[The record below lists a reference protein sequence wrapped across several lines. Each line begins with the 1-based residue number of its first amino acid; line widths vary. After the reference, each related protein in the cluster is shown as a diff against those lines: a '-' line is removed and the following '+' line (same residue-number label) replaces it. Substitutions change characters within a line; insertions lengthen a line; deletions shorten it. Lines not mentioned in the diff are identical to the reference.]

1 VSLLA
6 ASSNRIVLPARLG
19 RYEILRAVGRGGMAE
34 VFLARSRGPGGVE
47 KRVCIKRVLPALA
60 GDPRAA
66 RRFSAEARTAL
77 SLQHANVVPV
87 FDFGRD
93 GQDLFL
99 VMEWIDGCDLGRLL
113 AKHRP
118 FPPLRAVAVANEIAK
133 ALTYAQERTENGQP
147 AGLVHRD
154 VTPRNVL
161 LSRRGEVRLTDFGV
175 ARVVG
180 AAGGMAGTPR
190 YMSPEQARGE
200 PPQFGDDL
208 YALGLVLAEM
218 LLGHPVR
225 TGPKGEGEV
234 GVEAA
239 QTPVEPPALPEA
251 PEPLRRIVAGL
262 LAIEPAVRPVRA
274 AEVQASLARLLA
286 DAVVRG
292 ETDPTA
298 DLAAEVARVAPGV
311 QADEEDAAPETAAA
325 PTVGTIEAPDR
336 GVEGGRRSRVAL
348 AVGVGVAG
356 LLAVGVVG
364 WRGTRVGRQPPAGGL
379 APTASVS
386 PAPPPAPVVPPP
398 HDVAPVAAPP
408 ANASPRPAR
417 TARLKVLAPG
427 SWIAVFLDGRK
438 LGDDAGLFTI
448 PAGSHELR
456 VENPPLG
463 YRHVEA
469 IVARPGQLIERTFH
483 PSANP

>member
-1 VSLLA
+1 M
-6 ASSNRIVLPARLG
+6 PTRLG

-93 GQDLFL
+93 GQDLYL

-113 AKHRP
+113 AGHRP
-118 FPPLRAVAVANEIAK
+118 FPPLRAIAVASELAK
-133 ALTYAQERTENGQP
+133 ALTYAHERTENGQP

-161 LSRRGEVRLTDFGV
+161 ISRRGEVRLTDFGV

-180 AAGGMAGTPR
+180 AAGGLAGTPR
-190 YMSPEQARGE
+190 YMSPEQARGQ
-200 PPQFGDDL
+200 PPQPGDDL

-218 LLGHPVR
+218 LLGRPVR
-225 TGPKGEGEV
+225 TGEGLEIA
-234 GVEAA
+234 G
-239 QTPVEPPALPEA
+239 TPVEPPALPA
-251 PEPLRRIVAGL
+251 VDEPLRRIVAGL
-262 LAIEPAVRPVRA
+262 LAPQPAGRPARA
-274 AEVQASLARLLA
+274 SDVQAALARLLA

-311 QADEEDAAPETAAA
+311 QADDQDAAPETAAA
-325 PTVGTIEAPDR
+325 PTVGTIEPPAR
-336 GVEGGRRSRVAL
+336 GVADGRRRL
-348 AVGVGVAG
+348 IPWGVGLGVAG
-356 LLAVGVVG
+356 VVIVGALG
-364 WRGTRVGRQPPAGGL
+364 WRGTRVGRRTPATVAL
-379 APTASVS
+379 APAVA
-386 PAPPPAPVVPPP
+386 PAPPPAAIVSPPHGTAPVVE
-398 HDVAPVAAPP
+398 PP
-408 ANASPRPAR
+408 APTTAPPRPAR

-469 IVARPGQLIERTFH
+469 IVARPGQLVERTFH
-483 PSANP
+483 PSATQ